1 MTRFADRLKSRLGRV
16 AGRTRGFRGNVDG
29 FVDSALTGWVVG
41 PEGTGAQQRVGVFT
55 AQGMVVQGAA
65 ELFRTD
71 LRDAGIGTGHHGFS
85 IPVDP
90 TTLQAIRDA
99 GGEVRLRTLGS
110 PVFEIGRYHF
120 AGATPPP
127 AAPAKAKPGPE
138 TRAEDLRQLL
148 FSDVQQLKATLAEA
162 IENHGMR
169 QAPALAAHGAIF
181 GETDY
186 IHGGTLPEGMT
197 AYGEYVRY
205 RYKLD
210 TSFDT
215 LQDPAE
221 VAHFLNWYIAGY
233 STLRG
238 GLRVPISK
246 GMLDYFNAPVVIGG
260 QRASLTRVTWSFLMG
275 VPPILHSM
283 NFQNPDWVLWAV
295 YWWSVNQ
302 AHAMHCEDCLVPQ
315 GYIDLL
321 AEVPERWQ
329 GETFAPS
336 QFMLRIHAETA
347 ALGALDLTREEDRRT
362 LFLSIM
368 AMAVTRPDFLRYVP
382 AAPLEALLEEKTGT
396 EPTFSAFFRDMGGAD
411 TPPLTRTELASILRL
426 KGFDLATCRFVNFTP
441 EGHRIEAAMLTQV
454 KSEEVVDLQLIGPF
468 EKASGLG
475 QATRLSASALEETNL
490 SINAVNFGL
499 DNPAPEGFSRVGDTS
514 DYRRAKVNLIH
525 LNAESIPLVFAYE
538 PDAFSGAYNIGYFFW
553 ELDTPAACH
562 YLGMDMLDEIW
573 VSTEYGVQIY
583 GPEAGK
589 PVTNVGMCFEDLPEI
604 ERETSRCFVTERF
617 GFDGSEFI
625 FLVAFDS
632 FSFVQR
638 KNPVGTLKAFRE
650 AFEGVDDVR
659 LVIKTQNRTKVQD
672 PAQRKIWAEVD
683 RLMEDDDRIV
693 IMDETL
699 SYGDL
704 LRLKK
709 GSDCYVSLH
718 KSEGWGFGMIE
729 AMNLGVPVVCTGY
742 SGNMDF
748 CRPDTAWLVDY
759 EEVELDEDDYIFV
772 RKGQKWAEPDRKS
785 AVRQMCAVYD
795 QPDQRRERAD
805 KAHDLVRTEFS
816 AKAIG
821 QRYAARLGEILKSH
835 PGKNLTG
842 RAVAEGDTK

>member
-1 MTRFADRLKSRLGRV
+1 MTRFAERLKSRLGRV

-29 FVDSALTGWVVG
+29 FVDGALSGWVAG
-41 PEGTGAQQRVGVFT
+41 PEGVAAQQRVGVFS
-55 AQGMVVQGAA
+55 AQGLVAQGAA
-65 ELFRTD
+65 DLFRND

-90 TTLQAIRDA
+90 ATLQAIRNA

-120 AGATPPP
+120 AGAAPQP
-127 AAPAKAKPGPE
+127 AAVARAKARPGPE
-138 TRAEDLRQLL
+138 ARREDLRQVL
-148 FSDVQQLKATLAEA
+148 FSDVQQLKEALTEATETR
-162 IENHGMR
+162 GMR
-169 QAPALAAHGAIF
+169 HAPALAVHGAIF
-181 GETDY
+181 GDTDY
-186 IHGGTLPEGMT
+186 IHGGSLPKGMT
-197 AYGEYVRY
+197 AYAEYVRY

-210 TSFDT
+210 ETFDT
-215 LQDPAE
+215 LDDPAE

-233 STLRG
+233 STLRA
-238 GLRVPISK
+238 GLRVPVSK
-246 GMLDYFNAPVVIGG
+246 DMLEYLNAPVVIGG
-260 QRASLTRVTWSFLMG
+260 QRVSLTRVTWSFLIG

-283 NFQNPDWVLWAV
+283 DFQNPDWVLWAV

-302 AHAMHCEDCLVPQ
+302 ARALNCEDCLVPQ

-329 GETFAPS
+329 GERFAPS
-336 QFMLRIHAETA
+336 QFMLRLHAEKA

-362 LFLSIM
+362 LFLSVM
-368 AMAVTRPDFLRYVP
+368 AMVVTRPDFLRYLP
-382 AAPLEALLEEKTGT
+382 ANTLEALLEDEAGP
-396 EPTFSAFFRDMGGAD
+396 ESAFSAFVRDMGGED
-411 TPPLTRTELASILRL
+411 TPPLTCANLACILRL
-426 KGFDLATCRFVNFTP
+426 KGFDLENRRFVNFTP
-441 EGHRIEAAMLTQV
+441 EGHRIEAAMLTPVQ
-454 KSEEVVDLQLIGPF
+454 SEKVVDLQLIGPF

-475 QATRLSASALEETNL
+475 QATRLSASVLAETGL
-490 SINAVNFGL
+490 SVNAVNFGL
-499 DNPAPEGFSRVGDTS
+499 DNPAPEGFSRAGSTS
-514 DYRRAKVNLIH
+514 DYRRAKINLIH

-583 GPEAGK
+583 QPEANK
-589 PVTNVGMCFEDLPEI
+589 PVTNVGMCYEDLPEI
-604 ERETSRCFVTERF
+604 ERASSRRFVTDRF
-617 GFDGSEFI
+617 GFDGSEFV

-638 KNPVGTLKAFRE
+638 KNPAGTLKAFCE
-650 AFEGVDDVR
+650 AFEGVGDVR

-672 PAQRKIWAEVD
+672 PAQQKIWAEVD
-683 RLMEDDDRIV
+683 RLMKDDDRIV
-693 IMDETL
+693 ILDETL
-699 SYGDL
+699 SYDDL

-748 CRPDTAWLVDY
+748 CRSDTAWLVDY
-759 EEVELDEDDYIFV
+759 KEVELAKDDYIFV
-772 RKGQKWAEPDRKS
+772 RKGQKWAEPDHGD
-785 AVRQMCAVYD
+785 AVRQLRAVYD
-795 QPDQRRERAD
+795 RPKERD
-805 KAHDLVRTEFS
+805 KRAGAALRHVKEDFS
-816 AKAIG
+816 AKAIAR
-821 QRYAARLGEILKSH
+821 RYETRLREILKS
-835 PGKNLTG
+835 
-842 RAVAEGDTK
+842 V

>member
-1 MTRFADRLKSRLGRV
+1 MTRFAERLKSRLGRV

-29 FVDSALTGWVVG
+29 FVDGALAGWVAG
-41 PEGTGAQQRVGVFT
+41 PEGAQQRVGVFT
-55 AQGMVVQGAA
+55 AQGLVAQGAA
-65 ELFRTD
+65 DLFRND

-90 TTLQAIRDA
+90 ATLQAIRDA

-120 AGATPPP
+120 AGAAPQP
-127 AAPAKAKPGPE
+127 AAPARAKARPGPE
-138 TRAEDLRQLL
+138 ARREDLRQVL
-148 FSDVQQLKATLAEA
+148 FSDVQQLKEALTEATETR
-162 IENHGMR
+162 GMR

-181 GETDY
+181 GDTDY
-186 IHGGTLPEGMT
+186 IHGGSLPEGMT
-197 AYGEYVRY
+197 AYAEYVRY

-210 TSFDT
+210 ETFDT
-215 LQDPAE
+215 LEDPAE

-246 GMLDYFNAPVVIGG
+246 DMLDDLNAPVVIGG
-260 QRASLTRVTWSFLMG
+260 QRASLTRATWSFLMG

-283 NFQNPDWVLWAV
+283 DFQNPDWVLWAV
-295 YWWSVNQ
+295 YWWSINQ
-302 AHAMHCEDCLVPQ
+302 ARALNCEDCLVPQ
-315 GYIDLL
+315 IYIDLL
-321 AEVPERWQ
+321 AEMPERWQ
-329 GETFAPS
+329 GESFAPS
-336 QFMLRIHAETA
+336 QFMLRLHAENA
-347 ALGALDLTREEDRRT
+347 ALGALDLTRGDDRRT
-362 LFLSIM
+362 LLLAIM

-382 AAPLEALLEEKTGT
+382 AEALEQVLNKSKSGA
-396 EPTFSAFFRDMGGAD
+396 EPAFSTFFRDMGGED
-411 TPPLTRTELASILRL
+411 TPPLTRADLARILRL
-426 KGFDLATCRFVNFTP
+426 KGFDLETRRFVNFTP
-441 EGHRIEAAMLTQV
+441 EGHRIEAAMLTPVQ
-454 KSEEVVDLQLIGPF
+454 SEEVVDLQLIGPF

-475 QATRLSASALEETNL
+475 QATRLSASVLAETGL
-490 SINAVNFGL
+490 SVNAVNFGL
-499 DNPAPEGFSRVGDTS
+499 DNPAPEGFSRVGATS
-514 DYRRAKVNLIH
+514 DYKRARINLIH

-573 VSTEYGVQIY
+573 VSTEYGVRIY
-583 GPEAGK
+583 QPEAGK
-589 PVTNVGMCFEDLPEI
+589 PVTNVGMCYEDLPEI
-604 ERETSRCFVTERF
+604 ERESSRRFVTDRF
-617 GFDGSEFI
+617 GFDGSEFV

-638 KNPVGTLKAFRE
+638 KNPVGTLKAFCE
-650 AFEGVDDVR
+650 AFEGVEDVR

-672 PAQRKIWAEVD
+672 PAQQTIWAEVD
-683 RLMEDDDRIV
+683 RLMEGDDRIV
-693 IMDETL
+693 ILDETL
-699 SYGDL
+699 SYDDL

-748 CRPDTAWLVDY
+748 CRADTAWLVGY
-759 EEVELDEDDYIFV
+759 EEVELGEDDYIFV
-772 RKGQKWAEPDRKS
+772 RKGQKWAEPDHED
-785 AVRQMCAVYD
+785 AVRQLRAVYD
-795 QPDQRRERAD
+795 QPEERDRRAQ
-805 KAHDLVRTEFS
+805 AALALVKEDFS
-816 AKAIG
+816 APAIAR
-821 QRYAARLGEILKSH
+821 RYEARLREILEA
-835 PGKNLTG
+835 
-842 RAVAEGDTK
+842 R

>member
-1 MTRFADRLKSRLGRV
+1 MTRFAERLKSRLGRV

-29 FVDSALTGWVVG
+29 FVDGALAGWVAG
-41 PEGTGAQQRVGVFT
+41 PEGAQQRVGVFT
-55 AQGMVVQGAA
+55 AQGLVAQGAA
-65 ELFRTD
+65 DLFRND

-90 TTLQAIRDA
+90 ATLQAIRDA

-120 AGATPPP
+120 AGAAPQP
-127 AAPAKAKPGPE
+127 AAPARAKARPGPE
-138 TRAEDLRQLL
+138 ARREDLRQVL
-148 FSDVQQLKATLAEA
+148 FSDVQQLKEALTEATETR
-162 IENHGMR
+162 GMR
-169 QAPALAAHGAIF
+169 QAPELAAHGAIF
-181 GETDY
+181 GDTDY
-186 IHGGTLPEGMT
+186 IHGGRLPEGMT
-197 AYGEYVRY
+197 AYAEYVRY

-210 TSFDT
+210 ETFDT
-215 LQDPAE
+215 LEDPAE

-246 GMLDYFNAPVVIGG
+246 DMLDDLNAPVVIGG
-260 QRASLTRVTWSFLMG
+260 QRASLTRATWSFLMG

-283 NFQNPDWVLWAV
+283 DFQNPDWVLWAV
-295 YWWSVNQ
+295 YWWSINQ
-302 AHAMHCEDCLVPQ
+302 ARALNCEDCLVPQ
-315 GYIDLL
+315 IYIDLL

-329 GETFAPS
+329 GESFAPS
-336 QFMLRIHAETA
+336 QFMLRLHAENA
-347 ALGALDLTREEDRRT
+347 ALGALDLTREDDRRT
-362 LFLSIM
+362 LLLAIM

-382 AAPLEALLEEKTGT
+382 AEALEQVLNKSKSGA
-396 EPTFSAFFRDMGGAD
+396 EPAFSTFFRDMGGED
-411 TPPLTRTELASILRL
+411 TPPLTRADLARILRL
-426 KGFDLATCRFVNFTP
+426 KGFDLETRRFVNFTP
-441 EGHRIEAAMLTQV
+441 EGHRIEAAMLTPVQ
-454 KSEEVVDLQLIGPF
+454 SEEVVDLQLIGPF

-475 QATRLSASALEETNL
+475 QATRLSASVLAETGL
-490 SINAVNFGL
+490 SVNAVNFGL
-499 DNPAPEGFSRVGDTS
+499 DNPAPEGFSRVGATS
-514 DYRRAKVNLIH
+514 DYKRARINLIH

-573 VSTEYGVQIY
+573 VSTEYGVRIY
-583 GPEAGK
+583 QPEAGK
-589 PVTNVGMCFEDLPEI
+589 PVTNVGMCYEDLPEI
-604 ERETSRCFVTERF
+604 ERESSRRFVTDRF
-617 GFDGSEFI
+617 GFDGSEFV

-638 KNPVGTLKAFRE
+638 KNPVGTLKAFCE
-650 AFEGVDDVR
+650 AFEGVEGVR

-672 PAQRKIWAEVD
+672 PAQQTIWAEVD
-683 RLMEDDDRIV
+683 RLMEGDDRIV
-693 IMDETL
+693 ILDETL
-699 SYGDL
+699 SYDDL

-748 CRPDTAWLVDY
+748 CRADTAWLVGY
-759 EEVELDEDDYIFV
+759 EEVELGEDDYIFV
-772 RKGQKWAEPDRKS
+772 RKGQKWAEPDHED
-785 AVRQMCAVYD
+785 AVRQLRAVYD
-795 QPDQRRERAD
+795 QPEERDRRAQ
-805 KAHDLVRTEFS
+805 AALALVKEDFS
-816 AKAIG
+816 APAIAR
-821 QRYAARLGEILKSH
+821 RYEARLREILEA
-835 PGKNLTG
+835 
-842 RAVAEGDTK
+842 R

>member
-1 MTRFADRLKSRLGRV
+1 MTRFAERLKSRLGRV

-29 FVDSALTGWVVG
+29 FVDGALAGWVAG
-41 PEGTGAQQRVGVFT
+41 PEGAQQRVGVFT
-55 AQGMVVQGAA
+55 AQGLVAQGAA
-65 ELFRTD
+65 DLFRND

-90 TTLQAIRDA
+90 ATLQAIRDA

-120 AGATPPP
+120 AGAAPQP
-127 AAPAKAKPGPE
+127 AAPARAKARPGPE
-138 TRAEDLRQLL
+138 ARREDLRQVL
-148 FSDVQQLKATLAEA
+148 FSDVQQLKEALTEATETR
-162 IENHGMR
+162 GMR

-181 GETDY
+181 GDTDY
-186 IHGGTLPEGMT
+186 IHGDRLPEGMT
-197 AYGEYVRY
+197 AYAEYVRY

-210 TSFDT
+210 ETFDT
-215 LQDPAE
+215 LEDPAE

-246 GMLDYFNAPVVIGG
+246 DMLDDLNAPVVIGG
-260 QRASLTRVTWSFLMG
+260 QRASLTRATWSFLMG

-283 NFQNPDWVLWAV
+283 DFQNPDWVLWAV
-295 YWWSVNQ
+295 YWWSINQ
-302 AHAMHCEDCLVPQ
+302 ARALNCEDCLVPQ
-315 GYIDLL
+315 IYIDLL

-329 GETFAPS
+329 GESFAPS
-336 QFMLRIHAETA
+336 QFMLRLHAENA
-347 ALGALDLTREEDRRT
+347 ALGALDLTREDDRRT
-362 LFLSIM
+362 LLLAIM

-382 AAPLEALLEEKTGT
+382 AEALEQVLNKSKSGA
-396 EPTFSAFFRDMGGAD
+396 EPAFSTFFRDMGGED
-411 TPPLTRTELASILRL
+411 TPPLTRADLARILRL
-426 KGFDLATCRFVNFTP
+426 KGFDLETRRFVNFTP
-441 EGHRIEAAMLTQV
+441 EGHRIEAAMLTPVQ
-454 KSEEVVDLQLIGPF
+454 SEEVVDLQLIGPF

-475 QATRLSASALEETNL
+475 QATRLSASVLAETGL
-490 SINAVNFGL
+490 SVNAVNFGL
-499 DNPAPEGFSRVGDTS
+499 DNPAPEGFSRVGATS
-514 DYRRAKVNLIH
+514 DYKRARINLIH

-573 VSTEYGVQIY
+573 VSTEYGVRIY
-583 GPEAGK
+583 QPEAGK
-589 PVTNVGMCFEDLPEI
+589 PVTNVGMCYEDLPEI
-604 ERETSRCFVTERF
+604 ERESSRRFVTDRF
-617 GFDGSEFI
+617 GFDGSEFV

-638 KNPVGTLKAFRE
+638 KNPVGTLKAFCE
-650 AFEGVDDVR
+650 AFEGVEGVR

-672 PAQRKIWAEVD
+672 PAQQTIWAEVD
-683 RLMEDDDRIV
+683 RLMEGDDRIV
-693 IMDETL
+693 ILDETL
-699 SYGDL
+699 SYDDL

-748 CRPDTAWLVDY
+748 CRADTAWLVGY
-759 EEVELDEDDYIFV
+759 EEVELGEDDYIFV
-772 RKGQKWAEPDRKS
+772 RKGQKWAEPDHED
-785 AVRQMCAVYD
+785 AVRQLRAVYD
-795 QPDQRRERAD
+795 QPEERDRRAQ
-805 KAHDLVRTEFS
+805 AALALVKEDFS
-816 AKAIG
+816 APAIAR
-821 QRYAARLGEILKSH
+821 RYEARLREILEA
-835 PGKNLTG
+835 
-842 RAVAEGDTK
+842 R

>member
-1 MTRFADRLKSRLGRV
+1 MTRFAERLKSRLGRV

-29 FVDSALTGWVVG
+29 FVDGALAGWVAG
-41 PEGTGAQQRVGVFT
+41 PEGAQQRVGVFT
-55 AQGMVVQGAA
+55 AQGLVAQGAA
-65 ELFRTD
+65 DLFRND

-90 TTLQAIRDA
+90 ATLQAIRDA

-120 AGATPPP
+120 AGAAPQP
-127 AAPAKAKPGPE
+127 AAPARAKARPGPE
-138 TRAEDLRQLL
+138 ARREDLRQVL
-148 FSDVQQLKATLAEA
+148 FSDVQQLKEALTEATETR
-162 IENHGMR
+162 GMR

-181 GETDY
+181 GDTDY
-186 IHGGTLPEGMT
+186 IHGGSLPEGMT
-197 AYGEYVRY
+197 AYAEYVRY

-210 TSFDT
+210 ETFDT
-215 LQDPAE
+215 LEDPAE

-246 GMLDYFNAPVVIGG
+246 DMLDDLNAPVVIGG
-260 QRASLTRVTWSFLMG
+260 QRASLTRATWSFLMG

-283 NFQNPDWVLWAV
+283 DFQNPDWVLWAV
-295 YWWSVNQ
+295 YWWSINQ
-302 AHAMHCEDCLVPQ
+302 ARALNCEDCLVPQ
-315 GYIDLL
+315 IYIDLL
-321 AEVPERWQ
+321 AEMPERWQ
-329 GETFAPS
+329 GESFAPS
-336 QFMLRIHAETA
+336 QFMLRLHAENA
-347 ALGALDLTREEDRRT
+347 ALGALDLTREDDRRT
-362 LFLSIM
+362 LLLAIM

-382 AAPLEALLEEKTGT
+382 AEALEQVLNKSKSGA
-396 EPTFSAFFRDMGGAD
+396 EPAFSTFFRDMGGED
-411 TPPLTRTELASILRL
+411 TPPLTRADLARILRL
-426 KGFDLATCRFVNFTP
+426 KGFDLETRRFVNFTP
-441 EGHRIEAAMLTQV
+441 EGHRIEAAMLTPVQ
-454 KSEEVVDLQLIGPF
+454 SEEVVDLQLIGPF

-475 QATRLSASALEETNL
+475 QATRLSASVLAETGL
-490 SINAVNFGL
+490 SVNAVNFGL
-499 DNPAPEGFSRVGDTS
+499 DNPAPEGFSRVGATS
-514 DYRRAKVNLIH
+514 DYKRARINLIH

-573 VSTEYGVQIY
+573 VSTEYGVRIY
-583 GPEAGK
+583 QPEAGK
-589 PVTNVGMCFEDLPEI
+589 PVTNVGMCYEDLPEI
-604 ERETSRCFVTERF
+604 ERESSRRFVTDRF
-617 GFDGSEFI
+617 GFDGSEFV

-638 KNPVGTLKAFRE
+638 KNPVGTLKAFCE
-650 AFEGVDDVR
+650 AFEGVEDVR

-672 PAQRKIWAEVD
+672 PAQQTIWAEVD
-683 RLMEDDDRIV
+683 RLMEGDDRIV
-693 IMDETL
+693 ILDETL
-699 SYGDL
+699 SYDDL

-748 CRPDTAWLVDY
+748 CRADTAWLVGY
-759 EEVELDEDDYIFV
+759 EEVELGEDDYIFV
-772 RKGQKWAEPDRKS
+772 RKGQKWAEPDHED
-785 AVRQMCAVYD
+785 AVRQLRAVYD
-795 QPDQRRERAD
+795 QPEERDRRAQ
-805 KAHDLVRTEFS
+805 AALALVKEDFS
-816 AKAIG
+816 APAIAR
-821 QRYAARLGEILKSH
+821 RYEARLREILEA
-835 PGKNLTG
+835 
-842 RAVAEGDTK
+842 R